1 MVALILSIVGQT
13 TSSSLEAGY
22 TSGEVKAGISLFIV
36 TWVAVV
42 FLTLMIWFRYNGIE
56 HGEHRLLWAITI
68 SVPILLIRL
77 LYSILSVFKHDST
90 FNLFTG
96 NVTVFLVMDVLEEII
111 VVYIM
116 MITGLTLQ
124 LREKA
129 VYDADKE
136 LQSTSVAGGENT
148 SQYQNVALQE
158 QGQQQ
163 GVTGSGKAPPRPKRK
178 YKGGPIS
185 MLVIFIL
192 NTVEGRK

>member
-1 MVALILSIVGQT
+1 MILSIVGQT
-13 TSSSLEAGY
+13 TNDSSLEAGY
-22 TSGEVKAGISLFIV
+22 TSSEVKAGIALFIV
-36 TWVAVV
+36 TWVAAL
-42 FLTLMIWFRYNGIE
+42 FLTIMMWFRYGGIE
-56 HGEHRLLWAITI
+56 RGEHRLLWAVTI
-68 SVPILLIRL
+68 SMAILFIRL
-77 LYSILSVFKHDST
+77 LYSILSIFKHSST

-116 MITGLTLQ
+116 MLTGLTLQ

-136 LQSTSVAGGENT
+136 LQSTSGAAGNS
-148 SQYQNVALQE
+148 SQE
-158 QGQQQ
+158 Q
-163 GVTGSGKAPPRPKRK
+163 GVTGSGEAAPRPKRK

-185 MLVIFIL
+185 LLVIFIL